1 MSPNNTN
8 KVARKVIKIG
18 LVDYYAAASSVFLN
32 CPGMKDAIVEM
43 IESEQGGH
51 FDGNDNAVVA
61 VVRNIEDVDTGVAGK
76 VMSRWTEMFRRI
88 LSDDK
93 PSAQEVVRH
102 VFGDGAEPAS
112 IPGVAFV
119 TTKPTIDGDVEND
132 KFLIDRENDVTLPK
146 LLDELDAMLPGGVS

>member
-1 MSPNNTN
+1 MRLDNTD
-8 KVARKVIKIG
+8 KVVRKIIDLG
-18 LVDYYAAASSVFLN
+18 LVDYYSAALSVFWN
-32 CPGMKDAIVEM
+32 TPGMKYAIVEK

-51 FDGNDNAVVA
+51 FDSNDNAIVA
-61 VVRNIEDVDTGVAGK
+61 VVRNIEDVDTDVADK

-119 TTKPTIDGDVEND
+119 TTKPTIDGDVEDD
-132 KFLIDRENDVTLPK
+132 KFLIDQENDVTLPK
-146 LLDELDAMLPGGVS
+146 LVDGLDAILGDVL

>member
-1 MSPNNTN
+1 MRLKNIN
-8 KVARKVIKIG
+8 KAVAEVIKLG
-18 LVDYYAAASSVFLN
+18 LVDYYSAALSVFWN
-32 CPGMKDAIVEM
+32 TPGMKDAIVEK

-51 FDGNDNAVVA
+51 FDSNDNAIVA
-61 VVRNIEDVDTGVAGK
+61 VVRNIEDVDTDVADK

-119 TTKPTIDGDVEND
+119 TTKPTIGGDVEDD
-132 KFLIDRENDVTLPK
+132 KFLIDQENDVTLPK
-146 LLDELDAMLPGGVS
+146 LVDGLDAILRDVL

>member
-1 MSPNNTN
+1 MRLNNTDE
-8 KVARKVIKIG
+8 VVGKVIDLG
-18 LVDYYAAASSVFLN
+18 LVDYYSAALSAFWN
-32 CPGMKDAIVEM
+32 TPGMKGAIVEK

-51 FDGNDNAVVA
+51 FDGSNNAVVA
-61 VVRNIEDVDTGVAGK
+61 VVRNIEDIDTDVADK

-119 TTKPTIDGDVEND
+119 TTKPTIGGDVEDD
-132 KFLIDRENDVTLPK
+132 KFLIDQENDVTLPK
-146 LLDELDAMLPGGVS
+146 LVDGLDAILRDVL